1 MDCGSTGNLLSDRY
15 LYPGLKLSIPFAQ
28 VRTLGKQPIPLVGA
42 VCRVQISKGPATL
55 GVGNFLVTSTEMR
68 HFDGILGMPFLKSI
82 KGKLDF
88 ASDALLVGS
97 FSVPCCKKMS
107 TRIHSCQIEP
117 GEFPNELEAMTAAVN
132 EESIQLTAA
141 FAKTW
146 PPNSQGFLQVKCLSL
161 AYNKTLI
168 FEPTTLSNGLVVG
181 GAALIISS
189 SQGSCLPA
197 MNVVQEPVTVKWN
210 ASVGY
215 AYVLKDPR
223 LIIGPEEQYSREEY
237 SGLTAEEAWA
247 KEENW
252 THALQGAAGENVR
265 KEPRRGRI
273 SSADKAGGK
282 APRNAEGA
290 RVATRDGESQK
301 NPSHK

>member
-1 MDCGSTGNLLSDRY
+1 
-15 LYPGLKLSIPFAQ
+15 
-28 VRTLGKQPIPLVGA
+28 
-42 VCRVQISKGPATL
+42 
-55 GVGNFLVTSTEMR
+55 
-68 HFDGILGMPFLKSI
+68 
-82 KGKLDF
+82 
-88 ASDALLVGS
+88 
-97 FSVPCCKKMS
+97 
-107 TRIHSCQIEP
+107 
-117 GEFPNELEAMTAAVN
+117 
-132 EESIQLTAA
+132 
-141 FAKTW
+141 
-146 PPNSQGFLQVKCLSL
+146 
-161 AYNKTLI
+161 
-168 FEPTTLSNGLVVG
+168 
-181 GAALIISS
+181 
-189 SQGSCLPA
+189 

-210 ASVGY
+210 ESVGY